1 VKQLKSNTKMS
12 GRAVLA
18 VVLLLVL
25 VPLAVLAVWRLE
37 GQAPTIT
44 HDLTEPAIGKIPRPI
59 AVDIRESGRGLK
71 SVKALVAQAGRE
83 ILLDEVRFEGSMLL
97 AGSGVE
103 DHRLTL
109 TLDPDQLKLSEGE
122 ALLRITAVD
131 YAWRN
136 WWNGNQTVVDIPLTV
151 DSRSPSIA
159 VLSRFHYLNQGG
171 SGLIVYRLDEPC
183 PRHGVLVGDRFFPGY
198 PAEKDQPLTMMA
210 FFAVGYDQKPD
221 TVIKAQAVDRAG
233 NEAFAGFNYR
243 IRPKRFRQDV
253 LNISDRFIDQ
263 KMGPLLAS
271 AGGTATEPEA
281 VFLAVNR
288 DMRQRNYE
296 TLTALAQHT
305 TPAIAWEGVFARLPN
320 AANRAQFADHRVYKY
335 RGKIIDRQVHLG
347 ADLASLRQS
356 PVPAANNGQV
366 VFTGNVGIYGNT
378 VVIEHGLG
386 LFSLYSHLSS
396 IQAKTG
402 DRVTKGEV
410 IGHTG
415 ATGLAAGDHLHFG
428 MMVHNTFVNPIEWW
442 DDHWI
447 QDNITA
453 KLKPE

>member
-1 VKQLKSNTKMS
+1 MS
-12 GRAVLA
+12 GRVVLA
-18 VVLLLVL
+18 AILLLVL
-25 VPLAVLAVWRLE
+25 APLAILAIWHLE

-44 HDLTEPAIGKIPRPI
+44 HDLTELAIGKIPRPI
-59 AVDIRESGRGLK
+59 VVDIGESGRGLK
-71 SVKALVAQAGRE
+71 SIKALVAQAGRE
-83 ILLDEVRFEGSMLL
+83 TLLDEVRFDGSMLL
-97 AGSGVE
+97 AGSGVKT
-103 DHRLTL
+103 HRLTL
-109 TLDPDQLKLSEGE
+109 TLDPRQLKLSEGE

-136 WWNGNQTVVDIPLTV
+136 WWNGNQTVVDIPLII
-151 DSRSPSIA
+151 DGRPPSIA
-159 VLSRFHYLNQGG
+159 ALSRFHYLNQGG
-171 SGLIVYRLDEPC
+171 SGLFVYRLDEPC

-198 PAEKDQPLTMMA
+198 PAEAGQPLTMMA

-221 TVIKAQAVDRAG
+221 TVIRAQAVDRAG

-243 IRPKRFRQDV
+243 IRAKRFRNDV
-253 LNISDRFIDQ
+253 LNISEQFIEQ
-263 KMGPLLAS
+263 KMRPLLET
-271 AGGTATEPEA
+271 AGGTATEPQA

-296 TLTALAQHT
+296 TLTALAKHAT
-305 TPAIAWEGVFARLPN
+305 SAIAWEGVFMRLPK

-335 RGKIIDRQVHLG
+335 HGKVIDRQVHLG

-366 VFTGNVGIYGNT
+366 VFTGSVGIYGNT
-378 VVIEHGLG
+378 VVIEHGFG

-396 IQAKTG
+396 IQANTG

-415 ATGLAAGDHLHFG
+415 TTGLAAGDHLHFG
-428 MMVHNTFVNPIEWW
+428 MMVHDRLVNPIEWW

-447 QDNITA
+447 RDNITA
-453 KLKPE
+453 KLKLDQ